1 MKNWKKVLFII
12 VGILLIALAVVL
24 IIQAVHYD
32 ILDHNLQIAERGF
45 YKNDVTMLTYGQ
57 RAAEVCCW
65 IFGSVSAIVGVGSE
79 LAAFE
84 IIGL

>member
-45 YKNDVTMLTYGQ
+45 YKEDVTMLTYGQ
-57 RAAEVCCW
+57 RASEIYCW
-65 IFGSVSAIVGVGSE
+65 IFGILSGVAGIGSE
-79 LAAFE
+79 LAAFD
-84 IIGL
+84 IISL

>member
-1 MKNWKKVLFII
+1 MKTWKKILFII
-12 VGILLIALAVVL
+12 IGILLIALATVL

-45 YKNDVTMLTYGQ
+45 YKEDVTMLTYGQ
-57 RAAEVCCW
+57 RAAQTCCW
-65 IFGSVSAIVGVGSE
+65 IFGAISGIVGVGSE

-84 IIGL
+84 IISL